1 LTPTSKTAKAKEHE
15 EYVAAKLGGRRSRSS
30 GARFNDD
37 IDVVTPEEVIE
48 CEYTEGKSIS
58 VKRSLYEEVRLKT
71 FGGRRGLIALRFR
84 DEFNRKNDLDL
95 IAMSLDDYEEIK
107 EQLSHL
113 AYLEEK
119 VGEMTF

>member
-1 LTPTSKTAKAKEHE
+1 VSIQ
-15 EYVAAKLGGRRSRSS
+15 R
-30 GARFNDD
+30 
-37 IDVVTPEEVIE
+37 
-48 CEYTEGKSIS
+48 GKSIS

-107 EQLSHL
+107 EQLAHL